1 MIQRITLILILI
13 LSTVALSG
21 CGQSA
26 QPTAPSPTLAATRAA
41 PTASPIPPT
50 STVELPTSTPPPAPN
65 ATPVPPTST
74 PLPALTATP
83 VSPTPTAEAVLPFAI
98 TSPAFV
104 HETEIPLQ
112 YTCDG
117 EDTSPPLEWS
127 APPSGAASLALIVD
141 DPDAPMGTWVHWVIY
156 NLPAEA
162 RGLPAG
168 ITPDAELPDGSR
180 QGNNSWPKLG
190 YGGPCPP
197 SGSHRYVFKLYALD
211 AVLDVRPGA
220 TEQQLLQAMEG
231 HILAEAQLMGTYA
244 HQ

>member
-1 MIQRITLILILI
+1 MIQRLILILTLV
-13 LSTVALSG
+13 LSTFALSG

-26 QPTAPSPTLAATRAA
+26 QPTAPAPTLTATRIP

-50 STVELPTSTPPPAPN
+50 PTVERPTSTPPPAPT
-65 ATPVPPTST
+65 ATPVPQAPT
-74 PLPALTATP
+74 PLPTP
-83 VSPTPTAEAVLPFAI
+83 TVTSVPPTPTEEAAQPFAI

-104 HETEIPLQ
+104 HEAEIPLQ

-117 EDTSPPLEWS
+117 EDTSPPLEWN
-127 APPSGAASLALIVD
+127 APPSGVASLALIVD

-156 NLPAEA
+156 NLPAET

-168 ITPDAELPDGSR
+168 VAPDAELPDASR

-197 SGSHRYVFKLYALD
+197 SGSHSYFFKLYALD
-211 AVLDVRPGA
+211 AVLDLQPGA
-220 TEQQLLQAMEG
+220 TKQLLLQTMEG
-231 HILAEAQLMGTYA
+231 HVLAETQLMGTYA
-244 HQ
+244 RK